1 MTPQA
6 LLSALRSRGWS
17 VEAVERLPRGRT
29 NCAWRVRS
37 RGRLLTLRHPSGDP
51 ALLFPRDP
59 AAERRAVEALAGT
72 GLAPELAGWEPGL
85 AGGAIL
91 TTYVEGRLW
100 DGDAVAAAR
109 LLRRLH
115 DMPIPKGLPARG
127 RDPVGEGHAVLARC
141 RDRSLGRLAPP
152 AVRLAGRA
160 LLHGDPAPGNL
171 IDAAGGLILIDWQCP
186 AAGPA
191 AHDVMLFLSPAMQLL
206 GRGRVLGREAM
217 RAFAAAYG
225 PLPPPPVRAAMHWR
239 MACHCQWRIE
249 RGDAAYRLALAA
261 ELKALARARRR

>member
-1 MTPQA
+1 MTPEA
-6 LLSALRSRGWS
+6 LLSALRSRGWP

-37 RGRLLTLRHPSGDP
+37 GERALTLRHPSGDP

-59 AAERRAVEALAGT
+59 AAERRALVALART

-91 TTYVEGRLW
+91 TSYVEGRPW
-100 DGDAVAAAR
+100 GGDAAAVGR

-115 DMPIPKGLPARG
+115 GRAAPVGLPVRG
-127 RDPVGEGHAVLARC
+127 CDPVGEGFAILAQC
-141 RDRSLGRLAPP
+141 RDRGLAALAPP
-152 AVRLAGRA
+152 RVKLAGRA
-160 LLHGDPAPGNL
+160 LLHSDPVPGNL
-171 IDAAGGLILIDWQCP
+171 IEGPEGLALIDWQCP
-186 AAGPA
+186 AAGPT
-191 AHDVMLFLSPAMQLL
+191 AHDVMLFLSPAMQI
-206 GRGRVLGREAM
+206 LGRERALTGAE
-217 RAFAAAYG
+217 RQAFAAAYG

-249 RGDAAYRLALAA
+249 RGDAAYRPALEA
-261 ELKALARARRR
+261 ELRALARARRR